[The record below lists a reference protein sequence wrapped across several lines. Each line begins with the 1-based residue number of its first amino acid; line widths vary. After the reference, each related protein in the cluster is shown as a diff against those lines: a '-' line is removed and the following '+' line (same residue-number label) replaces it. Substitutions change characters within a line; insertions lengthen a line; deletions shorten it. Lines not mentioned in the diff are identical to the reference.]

1 MEISNHHLV
10 ANIKLAVESLLEQGQ
25 ECYQQL
31 HTLVSEKW
39 AETNNVTRDMLLQ
52 MLGQVARAAV
62 DPAHM
67 KDVAQLLWDTAHIPE
82 IPKHLMER
90 AFAEHLATINEMTLN
105 KDAVIITTLLL
116 QFG

>member
-62 DPAHM
+62 DPARM
-67 KDVAQLLWDTAHIPE
+67 KNVAQLLWDTAHIPE
-82 IPKHLMER
+82 IPKHLVER
-90 AFAEHLATINEMTLN
+90 ALAEHLATINEVTLD
-105 KDAVIITTLLL
+105 KDAVIIIAS
-116 QFG
+116 